1 MSSAQPTG
9 EELRKQKR
17 RELDAR
23 RSKSRIRIGTHLESW
38 CEVKERLGFGLHSDF
53 AHFLLQ
59 SYANKACLSCTA
71 RISQAENSNV
81 FFTSKDSLC
90 HLVVWLHNHSRECQ
104 FLPKLRSVS
113 KNCPAESQPASPLT
127 ESANELQWPTSEDQ
141 NTSKSSTRISAFNL
155 PTESLTKDGKKT
167 KSVGWLQP
175 VDPSYTSNSLMFWEC
190 LGGHTFLWS
199 TSTKREE
206 RNEEKEDGSDA
217 GRSFKPAAHAKEDSS
232 RICRPCENVKG
243 SNSTAG
249 FNKSRPQRSSAA
261 GLRRRKRMSLLSYPQ
276 KEDTRVSKIQNMKQ
290 PIEPTIEVVDE
301 GKNLSSGRM
310 AVEEASR
317 DYSESSGEVP
327 ENTLVTGHRL
337 ETTNFLPESRTED
350 DWAKNTEVVNDPV
363 EDEDSLASVE
373 EEPENP
379 DGGFFLGKMADVV
392 AVDDTKMEQDTP
404 VLERA
409 GNTQEEPFQE
419 AAAGELRL
427 PDSDTRQPLHTSAS
441 EPEPGQESL
450 KSRKRGNKPDDDLVQ
465 IGPRRIRKAAPKE
478 ILLCEFDSCGKLF
491 STRQYLNHHM
501 KYQHFQQKTF
511 TCSHP
516 SCGKSFNF
524 KKHLKEHEKL
534 HSDKRDY
541 ICEFC
546 ARAFRTSSNLIIHRR
561 IHTGEKPLQCE
572 VCGFTCRQ
580 KASLNWHMR
589 KHDAEAGYQFACELC
604 GKKFEKRDNVAAH
617 KSKSHPEPSCSLPGE
632 TTTSAHQD
640 NMEEAVQEPLG

>member
-1 MSSAQPTG
+1 MEKDRKDRKRFKRRERQSWKDDLATWKEETARAGALRRSIGCGTLGAMFSMSSAQPTG

-59 SYANKACLSCTA
+59 
-71 RISQAENSNV
+71 SQAENSNV

-409 GNTQEEPFQE
+409 
-419 AAAGELRL
+419 
-427 PDSDTRQPLHTSAS
+427 
-441 EPEPGQESL
+441 
-450 KSRKRGNKPDDDLVQ
+450 
-465 IGPRRIRKAAPKE
+465 
-478 ILLCEFDSCGKLF
+478 
-491 STRQYLNHHM
+491 
-501 KYQHFQQKTF
+501 
-511 TCSHP
+511 
-516 SCGKSFNF
+516 
-524 KKHLKEHEKL
+524 
-534 HSDKRDY
+534 DKRDY